1 MKSTTELIRESPFF
15 ETFAPEDIDALAAH
29 AGLRSIAA
37 GDVILRENDPA
48 EALYMIVAGQVRLS
62 FETPEALTG
71 PRRSEEHRILIR
83 TLTEPGRVI
92 GWSAMVEPYHYRD
105 TATAIADTHLLVFER
120 SWLERRAE
128 ELPEFGVQLLTRILW
143 VLGNRLREAR
153 IRLVASR
160 YEEEA
165 LAIRALLEES
175 ASELSVTSPLHK
187 LPIYLERRLTLS
199 DAFQTL
205 ELLRNHGDPLEA
217 SLARMCLEILKNVRR
232 ELDVY
237 RRLQQ
242 IYEAVSAAPENATP
256 EEVRRRCCVEFCR
269 LFERLDYIIEGEENL
284 PAKAGHIFVMN
295 HLANHPENTLPND
308 FQLTLDTHFVS
319 CMVLSSK
326 YGEPP
331 IRVIRK
337 SNPHEYG
344 HQKYFD
350 RVGYIYVYAKHVD
363 EDERN
368 PRLLADQRRRAFLE
382 TAARCLRDGRNLV
395 ICPEGASTSTER
407 SPLPFKA
414 GAFRL
419 AAFIEPE
426 PLIVPV
432 VVAHFDR
439 KITRTMLIARVHKPF
454 LLSDHVAKPVQDE
467 AFFAFIAEFRKKM
480 RVWVGEA
487 AAGAA
492 ARRPRFNSMSGG
504 PNRRFE
510 FKESS

>member
-29 AGLRSIAA
+29 AGMRSVAA
-37 GDVILRENDPA
+37 GDIILRENDPA

-62 FETPEALTG
+62 FEMPEALTA
-71 PRRSEEHRILIR
+71 PRTSEEDRILIR

-92 GWSAMVEPYHYRD
+92 GWSAVVEPYHYRD
-105 TATAIADTHLLVFER
+105 TATAIEDTHLLVFER

-128 ELPEFGVQLLTRILW
+128 EMPEFGVELLRRILW

-175 ASELSVTSPLHK
+175 VSELSVTSPLHK

-217 SLARMCLEILKNVRR
+217 SLARMCLEILKNVRK

-242 IYEAVSAAPENATP
+242 IYEAVSAAPEDATP

-269 LFERLDYIIEGEENL
+269 LFERVDHIIEGGENL
-284 PAKAGHIFVMN
+284 PAETGHIFVMN

-319 CMVLSSK
+319 CMVLSPK

-331 IRVIRK
+331 VRVIRK

-350 RVGYIYVYAKHVD
+350 RLGYIYVYAKHVD

-368 PRLLADQRRRAFLE
+368 PRLLAEQRRRVFLE
-382 TAARCLRDGRNLV
+382 AAARCLRDGRNLV

-419 AAFIEPE
+419 AAFVDPE

-439 KITRTMLIARVHKPF
+439 KITRTTLIARVHKPF
-454 LLSDHVAKPVQDE
+454 LLSDRVAKPAQDE
-467 AFFAFIAEFRKKM
+467 ALFAFIAEFGQKM
-480 RVWVGEA
+480 RAWVREA
-487 AAGAA
+487 AARAA
-492 ARRPRFNSMSGG
+492 AGVPSRV
-504 PNRRFE
+504 PNAVR
-510 FKESS
+510 

>member
-15 ETFAPEDIDALAAH
+15 ETFAPKDINALAAH
-29 AGLRSIAA
+29 AGMRSAAA
-37 GDVILRENDPA
+37 GEVILRENDPA

-62 FETPEALTG
+62 FEMPEALTAPPT
-71 PRRSEEHRILIR
+71 PRKDRLLIR
-83 TLTEPGRVI
+83 TLTEPGRII
-92 GWSAMVEPYHYRD
+92 GWSAVVEPYHYRA
-105 TATAIADTHLLVFER
+105 TATAIEDTHLLVFER
-120 SWLERRAE
+120 SWLEQRAE
-128 ELPEFGVQLLTRILW
+128 EMPEFGVELMTRILW

-175 ASELSVTSPLHK
+175 VSELSVTSPLHK

-205 ELLRNHGDPLEA
+205 ELLRVHGDPLEA
-217 SLARMCLEILKNVRR
+217 SLARMCLEILKNVRK

-237 RRLQQ
+237 RQLQQ
-242 IYEAVSAAPENATP
+242 VYEAVSSAPEDATP
-256 EEVRRRCCVEFCR
+256 EEVRRRCCLEFCR
-269 LFERLDYIIEGEENL
+269 LFERVDHIIEGEENL
-284 PAKAGHIFVMN
+284 PAQAGHIFVMN

-319 CMVLSSK
+319 CMVLSPK

-331 IRVIRK
+331 LRVIRK

-350 RVGYIYVYAKHVD
+350 RLGYIYVYAKHVD

-368 PRLLADQRRRAFLE
+368 PRLLAEQRRRAFLE

-419 AAFIEPE
+419 AAFVDPE

-439 KITRTMLIARVHKPF
+439 KITRTTLIAQVHKPF
-454 LLSDHVAKPVQDE
+454 LLSDHVAKPLQDE
-467 AFFAFIAEFRKKM
+467 ALFTFIAEFREKM
-480 RVWVGEA
+480 RGWVSEA
-487 AAGAA
+487 ATRASAGAA
-492 ARRPRFNSMSGG
+492 ARR
-504 PNRRFE
+504 
-510 FKESS
+510 SSAS

>member
-15 ETFAPEDIDALAAH
+15 ETFASEDIDALAAH
-29 AGLRSIAA
+29 AGMRSVAA
-37 GDVILRENDPA
+37 GEVILRENDPA
-48 EALYMIVAGQVRLS
+48 DALYMIAAGKVRLS
-62 FETPEALTG
+62 FETPEALTAL
-71 PRRSEEHRILIR
+71 RRSGEERILIR

-92 GWSAMVEPYHYRD
+92 GWSAVVEPYHYRD
-105 TATAIADTHLLVFER
+105 TATAIEDTHLLVFER

-128 ELPEFGVQLLTRILW
+128 EMPEFGVELITRILW

-175 ASELSVTSPLHK
+175 GSELSVTSPLHK
-187 LPIYLERRLTLS
+187 LPIYLESRLTLS

-205 ELLRNHGDPLEA
+205 ELLSNHGDPLEA
-217 SLARMCLEILKNVRR
+217 SLARICLEILKNVRK

-242 IYEAVSAAPENATP
+242 IYEAVSGAPEDATP

-269 LFERLDYIIEGEENL
+269 LFERVDHVIEGKENL
-284 PAKAGHIFVMN
+284 PAETGHIFVMN

-319 CMVLSSK
+319 CMVLSPK

-331 IRVIRK
+331 VRVIRK

-344 HQKYFD
+344 HQKYYD
-350 RVGYIYVYAKHVD
+350 RLGYIYVYAKHVD

-368 PRLLADQRRRAFLE
+368 PRLLAEQRRRAFLE

-419 AAFIEPE
+419 AAFVDPE

-439 KITRTMLIARVHKPF
+439 KITRTTLIARVHKPF
-454 LLSDHVAKPVQDE
+454 LLSDHVAKPMQDK
-467 AFFAFIAEFRKKM
+467 ALFAFIAEFGEKM
-480 RVWVGEA
+480 RAWVREA
-487 AAGAA
+487 AARAEGSAA
-492 ARRPRFNSMSGG
+492 
-504 PNRRFE
+504 
-510 FKESS
+510 

>member
-15 ETFAPEDIDALAAH
+15 ETFAPADIDALAAH
-29 AGLRSIAA
+29 ARMRSVAA
-37 GDVILRENDPA
+37 GEVILRENEPA

-62 FETPEALTG
+62 FETPEVLAA
-71 PRRSEEHRILIR
+71 PRTSGEEQILIR

-92 GWSAMVEPYHYRD
+92 GWSAVVEPYHYRD
-105 TATAIADTHLLVFER
+105 TATAIEDTHLLVFER

-128 ELPEFGVQLLTRILW
+128 ERPKFGVELIARILW

-187 LPIYLERRLTLS
+187 LPIYLESRLTLC

-217 SLARMCLEILKNVRR
+217 SLARMCLEILKNVRK

-242 IYEAVSAAPENATP
+242 IYEAVSAAPEDASP
-256 EEVRRRCCVEFCR
+256 DEVRRRCCVGFCR
-269 LFERLDYIIEGEENL
+269 LFERVDHIIEGEENL
-284 PAKAGHIFVMN
+284 PAETGQIFVMN

-319 CMVLSSK
+319 CMVLSPR

-331 IRVIRK
+331 VRVIRK

-344 HQKYFD
+344 HQKYYD
-350 RVGYIYVYAKHVD
+350 RLGYIYVYARHVD

-368 PRLLADQRRRAFLE
+368 PRLLAEQRRRAFLE

-395 ICPEGASTSTER
+395 ICPEAASTSTER

-419 AAFIEPE
+419 AAFVDPE

-439 KITRTMLIARVHKPF
+439 KITRTTLIARVHKPF
-454 LLSDHVAKPVQDE
+454 LLSDHVAKPARDE
-467 AFFAFIAEFRKKM
+467 ALFAFIAEFGEKM
-480 RVWVGEA
+480 RAWVREAAVRA
-487 AAGAA
+487 AAGAPL
-492 ARRPRFNSMSGG
+492 R
-504 PNRRFE
+504 
-510 FKESS
+510 SSVS

>member
-1 MKSTTELIRESPFF
+1 MKSTTELIWESPFF
-15 ETFAPEDIDALAAH
+15 ETFAPKDVDALAAH
-29 AGLRSIAA
+29 AGMRSVAA
-37 GDVILRENDPA
+37 GEVILRENDPA
-48 EALYMIVAGQVRLS
+48 EALYMIVAGKVRLS
-62 FETPEALTG
+62 FEMPEVVTAPRTPGKDRL
-71 PRRSEEHRILIR
+71 LIR
-83 TLTEPGRVI
+83 TLTEPGRII
-92 GWSAMVEPYHYRD
+92 GWSAVVEPYHYRA
-105 TATAIADTHLLVFER
+105 TATAIEDTHLLAFER

-128 ELPEFGVQLLTRILW
+128 EVPEFGVELMTRILW

-175 ASELSVTSPLHK
+175 VSELSVTSPLHK

-205 ELLRNHGDPLEA
+205 ELLRIHGDPLEA
-217 SLARMCLEILKNVRR
+217 SLARMCLEILKNVRK

-242 IYEAVSAAPENATP
+242 VYEAVSSAPEDATP
-256 EEVRRRCCVEFCR
+256 EEVRRRCCLEFCR
-269 LFERLDYIIEGEENL
+269 LFERIDHIIEGEENL
-284 PAKAGHIFVMN
+284 PAQAGHIFVMN

-319 CMVLSSK
+319 CMVLSPK

-331 IRVIRK
+331 LRVIRK

-350 RVGYIYVYAKHVD
+350 RLGYIYVYAKHVD

-368 PRLLADQRRRAFLE
+368 PQLLAEQRRRVFLE
-382 TAARCLRDGRNLV
+382 TAAHCLRDGRNLV
-395 ICPEGASTSTER
+395 ICPEGASTSTEC

-419 AAFIEPE
+419 AAFVDPE

-439 KITRTMLIARVHKPF
+439 KITRTTLIARVHKP
-454 LLSDHVAKPVQDE
+454 LRLSDHVAKPVQDE
-467 AFFAFIAEFRKKM
+467 ALFVFIAEFAEKM
-480 RVWVGEA
+480 RAWVREAAARA
-487 AAGAA
+487 AAGAV
-492 ARRPRFNSMSGG
+492 PR
-504 PNRRFE
+504 
-510 FKESS
+510 SSVS

>member
-1 MKSTTELIRESPFF
+1 MKSATELIRESAFF
-15 ETFAPEDIDALAAH
+15 ETFTPEDIDALAAH
-29 AGLRSIAA
+29 ARMRSVAA
-37 GDVILRENDPA
+37 GEVILRENDPA

-62 FETPEALTG
+62 FEPPEELAK
-71 PRRSEEHRILIR
+71 PRTSGEDRILIR

-92 GWSAMVEPYHYRD
+92 GWSAVVEPYHYRD
-105 TATAIADTHLLVFER
+105 TATAIEDTHLLVFER

-128 ELPEFGVQLLTRILW
+128 EMPEFGVELIMRILW

-160 YEEEA
+160 YEQEA

-187 LPIYLERRLTLS
+187 LPIYLESRLTLS

-205 ELLRNHGDPLEA
+205 ELLRSHGDPLEA
-217 SLARMCLEILKNVRR
+217 SLARMCLEILKNVRK

-242 IYEAVSAAPENATP
+242 IYEAVSAAPEYATP

-269 LFERLDYIIEGEENL
+269 LFEHVDHIIEGEENL
-284 PAKAGHIFVMN
+284 PAGSGHIFVMN

-319 CMVLSSK
+319 CMVLSPK

-337 SNPHEYG
+337 SNPHQYG
-344 HQKYFD
+344 HQKYYD
-350 RVGYIYVYAKHVD
+350 RLGYIYVYAKHVD

-368 PRLLADQRRRAFLE
+368 PRLLAEQRRRAFLE
-382 TAARCLRDGRNLV
+382 AAALCLRDGRNLV

-407 SPLPFKA
+407 SPLAFKA

-419 AAFIEPE
+419 AAFVDPE

-439 KITRTMLIARVHKPF
+439 KITRTTLIARVHKPF
-454 LLSDHVAKPVQDE
+454 RLSDHVAKPVQDE
-467 AFFAFIAEFRKKM
+467 ALFAFIAEFGEKM
-480 RVWVGEA
+480 RVWVREA
-487 AAGAA
+487 AARAERETA
-492 ARRPRFNSMSGG
+492 LRSNVS
-504 PNRRFE
+504 
-510 FKESS
+510 

>member
-15 ETFAPEDIDALAAH
+15 ETFAPKDIDVLAAH
-29 AGLRSIAA
+29 ARMRSVAA
-37 GDVILRENDPA
+37 GEVILRENDPA

-62 FETPEALTG
+62 FETPEELTA
-71 PRRSEEHRILIR
+71 PRTSREDRILIR
-83 TLTEPGRVI
+83 TLTEPGRVV
-92 GWSAMVEPYHYRD
+92 GWSAVVEPYRYRD
-105 TATAIADTHLLVFER
+105 TATAIEDTHLLVFER

-128 ELPEFGVQLLTRILW
+128 EVPEFGVKLITRILW

-187 LPIYLERRLTLS
+187 LPIYLESRLTLS

-217 SLARMCLEILKNVRR
+217 SLARMCLEILKNVRK

-242 IYEAVSAAPENATP
+242 IYEAVSAAPEDATP
-256 EEVRRRCCVEFCR
+256 EEVRRRCCMGFCR
-269 LFERLDYIIEGEENL
+269 LFERVDHIIEGEENL
-284 PAKAGHIFVMN
+284 PAETGHIFVMN

-319 CMVLSSK
+319 CMVLSPK

-331 IRVIRK
+331 VRVIRK

-344 HQKYFD
+344 HQKYYD
-350 RVGYIYVYAKHVD
+350 RLGYIYVYAKHVD

-368 PRLLADQRRRAFLE
+368 PRLLAEQRRRAFLE

-419 AAFIEPE
+419 AAFVDPE

-439 KITRTMLIARVHKPF
+439 KITRTTLIARVHKPF
-454 LLSDHVAKPVQDE
+454 LLSDYIAKPVQDE
-467 AFFAFIAEFRKKM
+467 ALFAFIAEFGQKM
-480 RVWVGEA
+480 RAWVREAAARA

-492 ARRPRFNSMSGG
+492 PR
-504 PNRRFE
+504 
-510 FKESS
+510 SSVSKFCA

>member
-15 ETFAPEDIDALAAH
+15 ETFGPEDIDALAAH
-29 AGLRSIAA
+29 AGMRSIAA
-37 GDVILRENDPA
+37 GELILRENDPA
-48 EALYMIVAGQVRLS
+48 EALYMMVAGQVRLS
-62 FETPEALTG
+62 FEAPQALTA
-71 PRRSEEHRILIR
+71 PRPSGEDRILIR

-92 GWSAMVEPYHYRD
+92 GWSALVEPYHYRA
-105 TATAIADTHLLVFER
+105 TATAIEDTHLLAFER
-120 SWLERRAE
+120 SWLEGRAE
-128 ELPEFGVQLLTRILW
+128 EMPEFGVKLITRILW
-143 VLGNRLREAR
+143 VLGNRLRETR

-187 LPIYLERRLTLS
+187 LPIYLESRLTLS

-205 ELLRNHGDPLEA
+205 ELLSNHGDPLEA
-217 SLARMCLEILKNVRR
+217 SLARMCLEILKNVRK

-242 IYEAVSAAPENATP
+242 IYVAVSAAPEDATP

-269 LFERLDYIIEGEENL
+269 LFERVDHVIEGKENL
-284 PAKAGHIFVMN
+284 PAETGHIFVMN
-295 HLANHPENTLPND
+295 HLASHPENTLPND

-319 CMVLSSK
+319 CMVLSPK

-331 IRVIRK
+331 VRVIRK

-344 HQKYFD
+344 HQKYYD
-350 RVGYIYVYAKHVD
+350 RLGYIYVYAKHVD

-368 PRLLADQRRRAFLE
+368 PRLLAEHRRRAFLE

-419 AAFIEPE
+419 AAFVDPE

-439 KITRTMLIARVHKPF
+439 KITRTTLIARVHKPF

-467 AFFAFIAEFRKKM
+467 ALFAFIAEFGEKM
-480 RVWVGEA
+480 RSWVREA
-487 AAGAA
+487 AARAEAGSGA
-492 ARRPRFNSMSGG
+492 RV
-504 PNRRFE
+504 
-510 FKESS
+510 